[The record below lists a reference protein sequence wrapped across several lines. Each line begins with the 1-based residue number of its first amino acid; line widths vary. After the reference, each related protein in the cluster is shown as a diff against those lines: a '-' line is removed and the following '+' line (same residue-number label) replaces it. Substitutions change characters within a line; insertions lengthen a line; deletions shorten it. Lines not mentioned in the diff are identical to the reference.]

1 MADHL
6 LQPFAKG
13 TVLCKDGWLK
23 GQGLKIA
30 GNLEMELA
38 DTAADDC
45 HAIAADDKLDGE
57 YGTVFFAG
65 IVPIRV
71 INAAGSA
78 GQAFILS
85 STGLWTEEAGGA
97 AVGVKRQAI
106 AFADY
111 DLDASATTTGL
122 VTSLFMGPI
131 NGIKGA

>member
-1 MADHL
+1 MADHM

-30 GNLEMELA
+30 GNIEMELA
-38 DTAADDC
+38 DTANDDC

-78 GQAFILS
+78 GQHFVLS
-85 STGLWTEEAGGA
+85 AAGLWVEEAAGA
-97 AVGVKRQAI
+97 AAGVKRI
-106 AFADY
+106 AVAFVDY
-111 DLDASATTTGL
+111 DLDGSATETGL
-122 VTSLFMGPI
+122 VTALFMGPI
-131 NGIKGA
+131 NGIKGP